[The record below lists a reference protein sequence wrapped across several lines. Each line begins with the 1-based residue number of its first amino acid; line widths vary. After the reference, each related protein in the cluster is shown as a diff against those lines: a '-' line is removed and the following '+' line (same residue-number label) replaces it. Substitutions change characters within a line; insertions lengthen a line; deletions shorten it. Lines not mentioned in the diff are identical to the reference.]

1 MSEQKYQFSQPLR
14 IQLDVKVP
22 MTDGVNLS
30 TDIYLPPEGGP
41 FPTLLV
47 RTIYDNQADWCID
60 MAKRAVPQGYAVV
73 MQDCRG
79 RFDSDGEFSPYF
91 QEPEDGYD
99 TQEWIGAQE
108 WCDGNIGM
116 FGSSYIGYTPVDDGT
131 TSEQVPQGAGSGELP
146 AGQLRPL
153 AGRRAASAPR
163 RHEFPDDD
171 RTDDAARV
179 PEA

>member
-1 MSEQKYQFSQPLR
+1 
-14 IQLDVKVP
+14 
-22 MTDGVNLS
+22 
-30 TDIYLPPEGGP
+30 
-41 FPTLLV
+41 
-47 RTIYDNQADWCID
+47 

-116 FGSSYIGYTPVDDGT
+116 FGSSYIGYTQSMTAPLRSKYLKALVPVNSQQDNFGHWRQT
-131 TSEQVPQGAGSGELP
+131 GRFSSTSP
-146 AGQLRPL
+146 
-153 AGRRAASAPR
+153 
-163 RHEFPDDD
+163 
-171 RTDDAARV
+171 
-179 PEA
+179 

>member
-30 TDIYLPPEGGP
+30 TDIYLPPDGGP

-73 MQDCRG
+73 MQGLPGPFRLRRG
-79 RFDSDGEFSPYF
+79 VQPLL
-91 QEPEDGYD
+91 P
-99 TQEWIGAQE
+99 
-108 WCDGNIGM
+108 
-116 FGSSYIGYTPVDDGT
+116 
-131 TSEQVPQGAGSGELP
+131 GAGGR
-146 AGQLRPL
+146 LRHP
-153 AGRRAASAPR
+153 GMDRRPG
-163 RHEFPDDD
+163 
-171 RTDDAARV
+171 V
-179 PEA
+179 V